1 MGNPP
6 NALTKGSV
14 LKALVTFT
22 VPFFLANVL
31 QSLYGAVD
39 LFVVGQ
45 FCDAQAVAAVSTG
58 TQVTQIVTSLVTGL
72 TLGGTI
78 LVGNYTGMERWDKV
92 KEAIGTTL
100 SVFAVVAVLLT
111 ALMLLFEAPL
121 LTVLNTPAE
130 SFEATMDYVAICA
143 WGNFFICGYNA
154 LSAILRG
161 YGDSVRPLYF
171 VAVACVAN
179 VILDVVFVAGFHLG
193 ASGTALA
200 TVISQGLSMFL
211 GIAYLKRHAFLF
223 DFKPA
228 SFRIA
233 RPMAKELAR
242 VGIPIS
248 FQELMVRISFLYLTA
263 VMNGCGVYAAAV
275 VGIGAKYDVFS
286 MLSATSVANA
296 LAALTAQN
304 TGAGKPARAW
314 RSLWYGLAFA
324 LGAAFVFWTWAQWN
338 PESMIRLFSDDPG
351 VIAAGVPYFRACS
364 YDYLMVAFVFCLNG
378 YLNGRSKTLWTMV
391 SCTCGALFLRIPLV
405 WYVGNHFAQDLG
417 MLGTVAPVV
426 SGMMAAYTLL
436 YVLWEGRKQR
446 VFRGN

>member
-1 MGNPP
+1 M
-6 NALTKGSV
+6 

-22 VPFFLANVL
+22 VPFLLANVL

-58 TQVTQIVTSLVTGL
+58 TQVTQIITSLVTGL

-111 ALMLLFEAPL
+111 ALMLLFEAPAAHGAQH
-121 LTVLNTPAE
+121 PAE

-233 RPMAKELAR
+233 RPMAKELA
-242 VGIPIS
+242 GWGSPS
-248 FQELMVRISFLYLTA
+248 PS
-263 VMNGCGVYAAAV
+263 
-275 VGIGAKYDVFS
+275 
-286 MLSATSVANA
+286 
-296 LAALTAQN
+296 
-304 TGAGKPARAW
+304 
-314 RSLWYGLAFA
+314 RS
-324 LGAAFVFWTWAQWN
+324 
-338 PESMIRLFSDDPG
+338 
-351 VIAAGVPYFRACS
+351 
-364 YDYLMVAFVFCLNG
+364 
-378 YLNGRSKTLWTMV
+378 
-391 SCTCGALFLRIPLV
+391 
-405 WYVGNHFAQDLG
+405 
-417 MLGTVAPVV
+417 
-426 SGMMAAYTLL
+426 
-436 YVLWEGRKQR
+436 
-446 VFRGN
+446 

>member
-1 MGNPP
+1 MGKERIPVTKAP

-14 LKALVTFT
+14 GKALVTFT
-22 VPFFLANVL
+22 VPFLLANVL

-100 SVFAVVAVLLT
+100 TVFALVAVLLT

-121 LTVLNTPAE
+121 LTLLNTPAE
-130 SFEATMDYVAICA
+130 SFRATMDYVAICA

-154 LSAILRG
+154 LSAVLRG

-179 VILDVVFVAGFHLG
+179 IVLDVVFVAGFHLG
-193 ASGTALA
+193 APGTALA
-200 TVISQGLSMFL
+200 TVIAQGLSMVL
-211 GIAYLKRHAFLF
+211 GIVYLKRHHFIF
-223 DFKPA
+223 DFRPA
-228 SFRIA
+228 SFRIS

-248 FQELMVRISFLYLTA
+248 FQELWQKV
-263 VMNGCGVYAAAV
+263 
-275 VGIGAKYDVFS
+275 
-286 MLSATSVANA
+286 
-296 LAALTAQN
+296 
-304 TGAGKPARAW
+304 
-314 RSLWYGLAFA
+314 
-324 LGAAFVFWTWAQWN
+324 
-338 PESMIRLFSDDPG
+338 
-351 VIAAGVPYFRACS
+351 
-364 YDYLMVAFVFCLNG
+364 
-378 YLNGRSKTLWTMV
+378 
-391 SCTCGALFLRIPLV
+391 
-405 WYVGNHFAQDLG
+405 
-417 MLGTVAPVV
+417 
-426 SGMMAAYTLL
+426 
-436 YVLWEGRKQR
+436 
-446 VFRGN
+446 

>member
-22 VPFFLANVL
+22 VPFLLANVL

-100 SVFAVVAVLLT
+100 SVFSVVAVLLT

-233 RPMAKELAR
+233 RPMAKELAHR
-242 VGIPIS
+242 GDERLRGVC
-248 FQELMVRISFLYLTA
+248 
-263 VMNGCGVYAAAV
+263 CGS
-275 VGIGAKYDVFS
+275 GGHRGKIRCVFH
-286 MLSATSVANA
+286 
-296 LAALTAQN
+296 
-304 TGAGKPARAW
+304 
-314 RSLWYGLAFA
+314 A
-324 LGAAFVFWTWAQWN
+324 LGHLGGQCPGGAHR
-338 PESMIRLFSDDPG
+338 PEHGGGQARPGLEVSVVWLGLCPGGGLRL
-351 VIAAGVPYFRACS
+351 
-364 YDYLMVAFVFCLNG
+364 L
-378 YLNGRSKTLWTMV
+378 
-391 SCTCGALFLRIPLV
+391 
-405 WYVGNHFAQDLG
+405 DLG
-417 MLGTVAPVV
+417 PVEPGEHDPPLLG
-426 SGMMAAYTLL
+426 
-436 YVLWEGRKQR
+436 
-446 VFRGN
+446 

>member
-1 MGNPP
+1 M
-6 NALTKGSV
+6 

-22 VPFFLANVL
+22 VPFLLANVL

-351 VIAAGVPYFRACS
+351 VIGGDR
-364 YDYLMVAFVFCLNG
+364 
-378 YLNGRSKTLWTMV
+378 RR
-391 SCTCGALFLRIPLV
+391 GALFPGLQLRLSHGGLCVLPQWVSQRPVEDPVDHGQLYLRRPVPSHPPGVVCGEPFRPGPGDAGDGGPGGVGDDGGLYFALCPL
-405 WYVGNHFAQDLG
+405 GREE
-417 MLGTVAPVV
+417 
-426 SGMMAAYTLL
+426 AACL
-436 YVLWEGRKQR
+436 
-446 VFRGN
+446 

>member
-22 VPFFLANVL
+22 VPFLLANVL

-351 VIAAGVPYFRACS
+351 VTAAGVPYFRAGS
-364 YDYLMVAFVFCLNG
+364 F
-378 YLNGRSKTLWTMV
+378 
-391 SCTCGALFLRIPLV
+391 
-405 WYVGNHFAQDLG
+405 
-417 MLGTVAPVV
+417 
-426 SGMMAAYTLL
+426 
-436 YVLWEGRKQR
+436 
-446 VFRGN
+446 

>member
-22 VPFFLANVL
+22 VPFLLANVL

-100 SVFAVVAVLLT
+100 SVFAAVAVLLT

-263 VMNGCGVYAAAV
+263 VMKCCGR
-275 VGIGAKYDVFS
+275 GGHRGKIRCVFH
-286 MLSATSVANA
+286 
-296 LAALTAQN
+296 
-304 TGAGKPARAW
+304 
-314 RSLWYGLAFA
+314 A
-324 LGAAFVFWTWAQWN
+324 LGHLGGQCPGGAHR
-338 PESMIRLFSDDPG
+338 PEHGGGQARPGLEVSVVWLGLCPGGGLRL
-351 VIAAGVPYFRACS
+351 
-364 YDYLMVAFVFCLNG
+364 L
-378 YLNGRSKTLWTMV
+378 
-391 SCTCGALFLRIPLV
+391 
-405 WYVGNHFAQDLG
+405 DLG
-417 MLGTVAPVV
+417 PVEPGEHDPPLLG
-426 SGMMAAYTLL
+426 
-436 YVLWEGRKQR
+436 
-446 VFRGN
+446 

>member
-22 VPFFLANVL
+22 VPFLLANVL

-200 TVISQGLSMFL
+200 TVISQGLSIPGDCLPGNAMPS
-211 GIAYLKRHAFLF
+211 LF

-233 RPMAKELAR
+233 RPMAK
-242 VGIPIS
+242 S
-248 FQELMVRISFLYLTA
+248 
-263 VMNGCGVYAAAV
+263 
-275 VGIGAKYDVFS
+275 
-286 MLSATSVANA
+286 
-296 LAALTAQN
+296 
-304 TGAGKPARAW
+304 W
-314 RSLWYGLAFA
+314 
-324 LGAAFVFWTWAQWN
+324 
-338 PESMIRLFSDDPG
+338 PG
-351 VIAAGVPYFRACS
+351 VDPPS
-364 YDYLMVAFVFCLNG
+364 PS
-378 YLNGRSKTLWTMV
+378 RS
-391 SCTCGALFLRIPLV
+391 
-405 WYVGNHFAQDLG
+405 
-417 MLGTVAPVV
+417 
-426 SGMMAAYTLL
+426 
-436 YVLWEGRKQR
+436 
-446 VFRGN
+446 

>member
-22 VPFFLANVL
+22 VPFLLANVL

-304 TGAGKPARAW
+304 MGAGKPARAW
-314 RSLWYGLAFA
+314 RFLWYGLAFA

>member
-22 VPFFLANVL
+22 VPFLLANVL

-100 SVFAVVAVLLT
+100 SVFAAVAVLLT

-179 VILDVVFVAGFHLG
+179 VILDVGFVAGFNLG

-200 TVISQGLSMFL
+200 TVISQGLS
-211 GIAYLKRHAFLF
+211 LKRHAFLF

-304 TGAGKPARAW
+304 MGAGKPARAW

>member
-22 VPFFLANVL
+22 VPFLLANVL

-92 KEAIGTTL
+92 KEAIGT
-100 SVFAVVAVLLT
+100 T

-304 TGAGKPARAW
+304 MGAGKPARAW

>member
-14 LKALVTFT
+14 LKALVTFM
-22 VPFFLANVL
+22 VPFLLANVL

-39 LFVVGQ
+39 LFV
-45 FCDAQAVAAVSTG
+45 
-58 TQVTQIVTSLVTGL
+58 
-72 TLGGTI
+72 
-78 LVGNYTGMERWDKV
+78 ERWDKV

-296 LAALTAQN
+296 LAALTAQ
-304 TGAGKPARAW
+304 GQAVSVVW
-314 RSLWYGLAFA
+314 LGLCPGGG
-324 LGAAFVFWTWAQWN
+324 L
-338 PESMIRLFSDDPG
+338 RL
-351 VIAAGVPYFRACS
+351 
-364 YDYLMVAFVFCLNG
+364 L
-378 YLNGRSKTLWTMV
+378 
-391 SCTCGALFLRIPLV
+391 
-405 WYVGNHFAQDLG
+405 DLG
-417 MLGTVAPVV
+417 PVEPGEHDPPLLG
-426 SGMMAAYTLL
+426 
-436 YVLWEGRKQR
+436 
-446 VFRGN
+446 

>member
-22 VPFFLANVL
+22 VPFLLANVL

-324 LGAAFVFWTWAQWN
+324 LGAA
-338 PESMIRLFSDDPG
+338 
-351 VIAAGVPYFRACS
+351 AGVPYFRACS

>member
-22 VPFFLANVL
+22 VPFLLANVL

-100 SVFAVVAVLLT
+100 SVFSVVAVLLT

-242 VGIPIS
+242 VGIPDGAH
-248 FQELMVRISFLYLTA
+248 LLPLPH
-263 VMNGCGVYAAAV
+263 CGDERLRGVCCGSGGHRGEIRRV
-275 VGIGAKYDVFS
+275 
-286 MLSATSVANA
+286 LH
-296 LAALTAQN
+296 
-304 TGAGKPARAW
+304 
-314 RSLWYGLAFA
+314 A
-324 LGAAFVFWTWAQWN
+324 LGHLGGQCPGGAHR
-338 PESMIRLFSDDPG
+338 PEHGGGQARPGLEVSVVWLGRCPGGGLRL
-351 VIAAGVPYFRACS
+351 
-364 YDYLMVAFVFCLNG
+364 L
-378 YLNGRSKTLWTMV
+378 
-391 SCTCGALFLRIPLV
+391 
-405 WYVGNHFAQDLG
+405 DLG
-417 MLGTVAPVV
+417 PVEPGEHDPPLLG
-426 SGMMAAYTLL
+426 
-436 YVLWEGRKQR
+436 
-446 VFRGN
+446 

>member
-22 VPFFLANVL
+22 VPFLLANVL

-286 MLSATSVANA
+286 MLSATSAANA
-296 LAALTAQN
+296 
-304 TGAGKPARAW
+304 PRAW

>member
-1 MGNPP
+1 M
-6 NALTKGSV
+6 
-14 LKALVTFT
+14 
-22 VPFFLANVL
+22 
-31 QSLYGAVD
+31 
-39 LFVVGQ
+39 
-45 FCDAQAVAAVSTG
+45 
-58 TQVTQIVTSLVTGL
+58 
-72 TLGGTI
+72 
-78 LVGNYTGMERWDKV
+78 
-92 KEAIGTTL
+92 
-100 SVFAVVAVLLT
+100 
-111 ALMLLFEAPL
+111 
-121 LTVLNTPAE
+121 
-130 SFEATMDYVAICA
+130 
-143 WGNFFICGYNA
+143 
-154 LSAILRG
+154 
-161 YGDSVRPLYF
+161 
-171 VAVACVAN
+171 
-179 VILDVVFVAGFHLG
+179 
-193 ASGTALA
+193 
-200 TVISQGLSMFL
+200 ISQGLSMFL

-263 VMNGCGVYAAAV
+263 VMNRPRGVSLRQWWAS
-275 VGIGAKYDVFS
+275 GQKYDVFS

-304 TGAGKPARAW
+304 TGRA
-314 RSLWYGLAFA
+314 SPPGPGGLCGMAWP
-324 LGAAFVFWTWAQWN
+324 LPWGAAFVFWTWAQWN

-351 VIAAGVPYFRACS
+351 VIAAGVPYFRACG

-436 YVLWEGRKQR
+436 YVLWEGGSGVSLEGTERFSIGEVARMFR
-446 VFRGN
+446 VSVSTLRHYEKIGLLAPEYVDPATGYRSYSTRQFECLNTIRYLPSLGDAVGTDPGFSPGPGGGEDPGDAPPAAAGRHPKTPGVGNRATED